1 MTTHDQWLPGQL
13 LQQARE
19 HGGLSKAEAARR
31 SGLSESWWR
40 RLETGVNIRNGKR
53 IPISASPE
61 ALAKAAQGVGL
72 PINRIFDAA
81 NIATTPTSEDC
92 HAEIAAE
99 ARHLPPHL
107 QREALAFIRGLNIA
121 SRQTK
126 ES

>member
-19 HGGLSKAEAARR
+19 HSGLSKAEAARR

-40 RLETGVNIRNGKR
+40 RLETGINIRNGQR
-53 IPISASPE
+53 IPITATPE

-72 PINRIFDAA
+72 PVNKIFDAA
-81 NIATTPTSEDC
+81 DIATTSDPDDL
-92 HAEIAAE
+92 AEEIHTAAK
-99 ARHLPPHL
+99 RLPPHL
-107 QREALAFIRGLNIA
+107 QREALAFIRGLNVA
-121 SRQTK
+121 ARQTE

>member
-19 HGGLSKAEAARR
+19 HSGLSKAEAARR

-40 RLETGVNIRNGKR
+40 RLETGVNIRDGKR

-81 NIATTPTSEDC
+81 DITTAPTSEDC
-92 HAEIAAE
+92 HAEIVAE
-99 ARHLPPHL
+99 AQRLPPHL
-107 QREALAFIRGLNIA
+107 QREALAFIRGLSIA
-121 SRQTK
+121 SRQAE